1 MDIKQYIG
9 TGILEDYVLG
19 MVSEQEMREV
29 QCLSKIYPEIS
40 TYLSEIENE
49 LADAIMVDAVQP
61 PKDLKSK
68 ILENL
73 PERTEEDL
81 KGVAPVPV
89 MTVVKD
95 DAEEESAPATSKN
108 ESKRSFPWAIAA
120 SFVIIVGLGGMY
132 YQSTTEIAEVNDEL
146 QSLAVEAGLNQE
158 SIDQLRAE
166 NRAIASD
173 LAFVTSLDT
182 RTIGLASVN
191 DGFEAT
197 AQVYWNPE
205 TNEVLFE
212 PAQMPQVASGKQYQL
227 WTIVDGAPVSQGVIP
242 LQDEVGLS
250 KMQATSGAPVAFAIS
265 LEPEGGSETPTE
277 VLMVGAIES

>member
-40 TYLSEIENE
+40 SYLSQIEDE
-49 LADAIMVDAVQP
+49 LAEAVLVDAVAP

-73 PERTEEDL
+73 PERSEEDE
-81 KGVAPVPV
+81 VREMPQPVLSI
-89 MTVVKD
+89 VKD
-95 DAEEESAPATSKN
+95 EEEVEAEQAPNN

-132 YQSTTEIAEVNDEL
+132 FQSNSKIGNMNDEI
-146 QSLAVEAGLNQE
+146 QSLVVEAGLQQE
-158 SIDQLRAE
+158 SIEQLRRE
-166 NRAIASD
+166 NRVIASD

-182 RTIGLASVN
+182 KTIGLASAKE
-191 DGFEAT
+191 GFEAT

-205 TNEVLFE
+205 TSEVLFE
-212 PAQMPQVASGKQYQL
+212 TSHMPQVASGKQYQL
-227 WTIVDGAPVSQGVIP
+227 WTIVEGAPVSQGVIP
-242 LQDEVGLS
+242 LKDELGLS
-250 KMQATSGAPVAFAIS
+250 KMQATTGEPVAFAIS